1 MRIVIASDH
10 AGFALKGELREM
22 LEGLGH
28 DVTDVGTYSGEKP
41 VDYPDWS
48 EKATER
54 ITSGKADRGIL
65 ICGTGIGM
73 SIAANKVR
81 GIYAALCDN
90 EFSAKVSREHNDANV
105 LVMGSRVIG
114 VELARAITAAWLE
127 AEPFEGRH
135 LVRRQKIIS
144 YEVSAHGDPDRVP
157 REGGGRVV
165 IMEHPL
171 IQHKLSIV
179 RDKNTSV
186 KDFRDLVQEIAGLM
200 AYEISRN
207 LPMEQIDVET
217 PVCATKGFSLSGKKL
232 AVVPVLRAGLGMVE
246 GILRLVPN
254 AKVGHVGLYR
264 DPDTLRPVDYY
275 CKLPNDIGE
284 RDIFILDPMLA
295 TGGSASA
302 AIAHVK
308 DRGGRRISLVSLIA
322 APEGVAKVKS
332 DHPEVDIFSA
342 ALDSRLNDHGY
353 IVPGLGDAG
362 DRLFGT
368 K

>member
-10 AGFALKGELREM
+10 AGFALKGELKELVRE
-22 LEGLGH
+22 LGH
-28 DVTDVGTYSGEKP
+28 EIEDVGTYSGEKS

-48 EKATER
+48 AKATER
-54 ITSGKADRGIL
+54 IVSGKADRGIL

-73 SIAANKVR
+73 SIAANKVK
-81 GIYAALCDN
+81 GIYAALCCN
-90 EFSAKVSREHNDANV
+90 EFTARVSREHNGSNV
-105 LVMGSRVIG
+105 LALGSRVIG
-114 VELARAITAAWLE
+114 AELARSITTAWLDS
-127 AEPFEGRH
+127 EPLEGRH
-135 LVRRQKIIS
+135 LVRRQKIMS
-144 YEVSAHGDPDRVP
+144 CEAETHSNSVMA
-157 REGGGRVV
+157 EGGGRIV
-165 IMEHPL
+165 IIEHPL

-186 KDFRDLVQEIAGLM
+186 KDFRDLIQEIAGLM
-200 AYEISRN
+200 VYEISRN
-207 LPMEQIDVET
+207 LLLEEIDVET
-217 PVCATKGFSLSGKKL
+217 PVCATKAFSLSGKKL

-246 GILRLVPN
+246 GILRLIPN

-264 DPDTLRPVDYY
+264 DPDTLQPVDYY

-302 AIAHVK
+302 AIHHVK
-308 DRGGRRISLVSLIA
+308 KRGGRRISLVSLIA
-322 APEGVAKVKS
+322 APEGVEKVKA
-332 DHPEVDIFSA
+332 DHPEIDIFSA
-342 ALDSRLNDHGY
+342 SLDSHLNDHGY